1 MTLVIDPTYNHLRE
15 WIQSIP
21 SRFSEEGE
29 VIYNARNQI
38 RLFTAPD
45 GTELCVK
52 LFHTPAELNDWI
64 YMHWRK
70 SKAVRAYLNA
80 I

>member
-1 MTLVIDPTYNHLRE
+1 MTLVINSTYDYLRE

-52 LFHTPAELNDWI
+52 RFHTPAELNDWI
-64 YMHWRK
+64 YMYWRK
-70 SKAVRAYLNA
+70 PKAVRAYLNA